1 MKKLLSLLSI
11 LLLNLTLYGQIEEEL
26 RNQKV
31 DFESTTIENTQH
43 IISTIY
49 SFVGDDF
56 DSLDIQLLLSS
67 ELIAMLMI
75 DKTKE
80 NDSITF
86 GDVYNKMLEL
96 KQKPDFSTYKEQ
108 TIIVFEFLQKPA
120 DYDNWEKDKQFLED
134 MGLDSRMIDSI
145 GEYIK
150 EKNNPNLTYND
161 VLNEFS
167 DIYEY
172 QEVTKE
178 EPHEILER
186 FYDIEL
192 FDEERLL
199 QQSKLENK
207 PILLYFTGH
216 NVVNCKKF
224 EMNVLFQDE
233 VADVIMENFIFV
245 PLYIDDRTA
254 LPEGIKK
261 SVKDPNG
268 SIRHLKT
275 IGERNSYYQYSR
287 FENSAQ
293 PYFAVINAE
302 NEVIKTADF
311 NYRTITKFVSFLE
324 EALDKSQK

>member
-120 DYDNWEKDKQFLED
+120 DYRSEEHTSELQ
-134 MGLDSRMIDSI
+134 SR
-145 GEYIK
+145 
-150 EKNNPNLTYND
+150 
-161 VLNEFS
+161 
-167 DIYEY
+167 
-172 QEVTKE
+172 
-178 EPHEILER
+178 PHLVC
-186 FYDIEL
+186 
-192 FDEERLL
+192 RLL
-199 QQSKLENK
+199 LE
-207 PILLYFTGH
+207 
-216 NVVNCKKF
+216 
-224 EMNVLFQDE
+224 
-233 VADVIMENFIFV
+233 
-245 PLYIDDRTA
+245 
-254 LPEGIKK
+254 
-261 SVKDPNG
+261 
-268 SIRHLKT
+268 
-275 IGERNSYYQYSR
+275 
-287 FENSAQ
+287 
-293 PYFAVINAE
+293 
-302 NEVIKTADF
+302 
-311 NYRTITKFVSFLE
+311 
-324 EALDKSQK
+324 